1 MATQLIAGGN
11 GPVPET
17 TLIIRVKSGIAAD
30 VSAFRLDA
38 NGKTQSDDD
47 FIFYGQKQSQDRSL
61 LLLTEGDNS
70 SFSVNLIALPV
81 SVQKVAFTITPEA
94 GHTIQALRTLSISVE
109 VNGQP
114 HLTCPVDVTGRN
126 EAALILGELYR
137 RNNEWKFRFVAQ
149 GFNGGLQPLAEHF
162 GVAIDAPAEEVT
174 KSAPVPSPSPSQP
187 PVAKAI
193 NLSKVT
199 LTKEQ
204 PSVNLTKPVNLSKG
218 QGFGRI
224 RVNLNWN
231 RASGGGFFSKLNA
244 IDLDLGAYVRFKDG
258 HQDLVQALGNRF
270 GDFKNL
276 PYVHLEA
283 DDRTGSASEGEWLNI
298 NGAKWDDIAEVVI
311 FAFIYKGVP
320 NWAKTDGVVT
330 LQLPEQ
336 PPIETRLNS
345 DGGSQSMCAIA
356 RLENVNNTLKVER
369 LNAYFGGHEPMDKA
383 YGWGFNWRAGSK

>member
-17 TLIIRVKSGIAAD
+17 TLVIRVKSGIAAD

-114 HLTCPVDVTGRN
+114 HLTCPVDITGRN

>member
-11 GPVPET
+11 GAVPET
-17 TLIIRVKSGIAAD
+17 TLVIRVKSGIAAD

-47 FIFYGQKQSQDRSL
+47 FIFYGQKQSQDRSV

-70 SFSVNLIALPV
+70 SFSVNLGALPV

-94 GHTIQALRTLSISVE
+94 GHTIQTLRTLSISVE

-114 HLTCPVDVTGRN
+114 HLTCPVDLAGRN

-137 RNNEWKFRFVAQ
+137 RNSEWKFRFVAQ

-162 GVAIDAPAEEVT
+162 GVTIDAPAEEIP
-174 KSAPVPSPSPSQP
+174 KPAPVPP
-187 PVAKAI
+187 PAPAAKLI

-270 GDFKNL
+270 GDYQNV

>member
-17 TLIIRVKSGIAAD
+17 TLIIRVKSAIAAD

-47 FIFYGQKQSQDRSL
+47 FIFYGQKQSNDRSV

-70 SFSVNLIALPV
+70 SFSVNLSALPA

-94 GHTIQALRTLSISVE
+94 GHNIQTLRTLGISVE
-109 VNGQP
+109 VNGKP
-114 HLTCPVDVTGRN
+114 HLTCPVDLVGRN

-137 RNNEWKFRFVAQ
+137 RNTEWKFRFVAQ

-162 GVAIDAPAEEVT
+162 GVTIDAPTEAVS
-174 KSAPVPSPSPSQP
+174 KPAPVPAPAPA
-187 PVAKAI
+187 AKPI

-231 RASGGGFFSKLNA
+231 QASGGGFFSKLNA

-270 GDFKNL
+270 GDYQNVPF
-276 PYVHLEA
+276 VHLEA
-283 DDRTGSASEGEWLNI
+283 DDRSGSASEGEWLNI

-336 PPIETRLNS
+336 PPIETRLNAE
-345 DGGSQSMCAIA
+345 GGSQSMCAIA
-356 RLENVNNTLKVER
+356 RLENINNTLKVER

>member
-17 TLIIRVKSGIAAD
+17 TLVIRVKSGIAAD